1 MTVMLCVRMIQQIEN
16 NKHNMFRFYK
26 YCYYRFVSV
35 FNKYGFT
42 DYYGLTNYRNYTT
55 SMGTVSLIQLSNL
68 NTLLIIPVLLLK
80 QQLPA
85 YVFVIILLAILIYNI
100 FILDILGL
108 YNEAKERWKGESPR
122 RRKTNK
128 WLVILLSVVS
138 FVMFFVSIRI
148 VYLPF
153 YPIPSWGNQ

>member
-1 MTVMLCVRMIQQIEN
+1 
-16 NKHNMFRFYK
+16 MFRFYK

-42 DYYGLTNYRNYTT
+42 DSYSYYGLSNYRNYTT
-55 SMGTVSLIQLSNL
+55 SMGIVSLIQLSNL
-68 NTLLIIPVLLLK
+68 NTLLIIPVLLQK

-108 YNEAKERWKGESPR
+108 YNEAKERWKDESPR

-153 YPIPSWGNQ
+153 YPIPSWGNL